1 MMRIGYRHAD
11 RLISYPHAHNLSVSQ
26 LPIRVGGRF
35 RRPGG
40 QARMERPG
48 RSAAECFGAWLRH
61 RRRRQNSPCTSRAV
75 PLPVQNSPCSLEM
88 PRFGAFCVCR
98 ANFVPL
104 WPTTSQ
110 AGRTMYRIRGG
121 HEASRHNH
129 TPSATGV
136 EDAGGTRG
144 HGLGAGGWRQDQ
156 GGYISDTVSQAPPV
170 FRAPEGPEG
179 TGGLRDAAPNE

>member
-48 RSAAECFGAWLRH
+48 RSAAECFGAWLRR

-98 ANFVPL
+98 ANFVPHTR
-104 WPTTSQ
+104 WTRSQ
-110 AGRTMYRIRGG
+110 STQPHTKRHWCGGRRRDQRARPRCRWVAAGPGRV
-121 HEASRHNH
+121 HQRH
-129 TPSATGV
+129 SIAGAAGV
-136 EDAGGTRG
+136 
-144 HGLGAGGWRQDQ
+144 
-156 GGYISDTVSQAPPV
+156 
-170 FRAPEGPEG
+170 
-179 TGGLRDAAPNE
+179 